1 MTGATLTLPKSRQM
15 KLQENM
21 VLCYEPGLFVPGV
34 GGAAV
39 EDEVIVTRDGCQVLS
54 RCAERAQELLEQQR
68 SQ

>member
-1 MTGATLTLPKSRQM
+1 M

-21 VLCYEPGLFVPGV
+21 VLCFEPGIFVPGV

-39 EDEVIVTRDGCQVLS
+39 EDEVIVTSEGCEVIS
-54 RCAERAQELLEQQR
+54 KCAERAEELLEQQR